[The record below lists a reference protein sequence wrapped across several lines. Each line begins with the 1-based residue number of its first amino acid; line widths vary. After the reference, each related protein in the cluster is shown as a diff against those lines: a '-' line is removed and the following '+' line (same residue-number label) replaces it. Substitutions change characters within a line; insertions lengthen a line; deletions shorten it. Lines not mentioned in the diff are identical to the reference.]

1 MQPAHLGLE
10 KLFRMQVQASLGSQV
25 AYLRFRSIDS
35 EGPGRGLLTQGYF
48 MCTQD
53 ERGVRC
59 PPLLF

>member
-35 EGPGRGLLTQGYF
+35 EGPGRGLLTQG
-48 MCTQD
+48 
-53 ERGVRC
+53 
-59 PPLLF
+59 